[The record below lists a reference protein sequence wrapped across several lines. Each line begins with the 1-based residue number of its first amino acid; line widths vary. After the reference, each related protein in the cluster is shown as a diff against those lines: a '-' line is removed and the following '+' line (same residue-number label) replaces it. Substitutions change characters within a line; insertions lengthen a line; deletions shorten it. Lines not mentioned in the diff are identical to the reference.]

1 VGKKEWRNLRMP
13 SHKLKFPD
21 FPDPEYYLSYTQNFY
36 FRHESLRHLRVE
48 QYVRYLAQAGEPVSA
63 EKTQEDTI
71 SDTDDAPE
79 PDLMHRN
86 YDRYLED
93 DITSGSHFKSSVP
106 GLPGCKRRTQ
116 MRLGV
121 PRVAFIEPIGTTRED
136 FYECRGGP
144 KTLSSN
150 TIMYTTHETTHNSPC
165 GHKLVLGLAW
175 YCPEKPEVK
184 TDEQG
189 HQHTIWQFRWDPPP
203 PEDLDG
209 AVLGCETLKL
219 GGEHSVSF
227 EMMCNRLEAIFC
239 SEELNLVC
247 KCCAG
252 ELHASPCQ
260 ACRYAVGWHQCRLE
274 GNDRT
279 CKLWRKG
286 TLHAGV
292 LDVQRVPGFSKT
304 LALQK
309 HHK

>member
-1 VGKKEWRNLRMP
+1 MAFNRILNFRVVRSTRPCQFAQTQFVGKKEWRNLRIP
-13 SHKLKFPD
+13 SHKLKYPD
-21 FPDPEYYLSYTQNFY
+21 FPDPEFYLSYTQNFF
-36 FRHESLRHLRVE
+36 FRHERLRHLRVE
-48 QYVRYLAQAGEPVSA
+48 QYVRYLAQAAEPVSA

-79 PDLMHRN
+79 PDVMHRN
-86 YDRYLED
+86 YDRYMED
-93 DITSGSHFKSSVP
+93 DIAPGTHFKSSVP

-121 PRVAFIEPIGTTRED
+121 PRVPFIEPIGTTRED
-136 FYECRGGP
+136 FYE
-144 KTLSSN
+144 
-150 TIMYTTHETTHNSPC
+150 
-165 GHKLVLGLAW
+165 HKLVLALAW
-175 YCPEKPEVK
+175 YCLEKPEVK
-184 TDEQG
+184 TDDQG
-189 HQHTIWQFRWDPPP
+189 RQHTIWQFRWDPPP

-209 AVLGCETLKL
+209 AVLEGEALKL
-219 GGEHSVSF
+219 GGEDNVSF

-247 KCCAG
+247 RCCAG
-252 ELHASPCQ
+252 ELHASPCS

-292 LDVQRVPGFSKT
+292 LDVQWVRGSD
-304 LALQK
+304 
-309 HHK
+309 